1 MIQYIVRRLLQ
12 MVPIIIGISFIIF
25 GIFALAP
32 GDFIDANMSTASM
45 SAERIEELKEV
56 YGLKGP
62 IHERYV
68 KWASRAVLGDW
79 GQSLQFKKPVM
90 DVIDD
95 YIWNSFILSVV
106 AQFISILIA
115 VPIGV
120 LSATKQYSFLDK
132 FFTVFAFI
140 GLALPSFFMGLVCMK
155 IFAVDMKVLPLGGLV
170 TAGANYTGWAHI
182 KDMALHLIMP
192 VFVLSFLGIGSLV
205 RYTRTAML
213 EVIKQDYIRTARA
226 KGLSERTVIYKHA
239 FRNALIPIITLLG
252 LMLPSLFSGA
262 ILTETIFAYPG
273 IGKVALGAILKR
285 DYFLLMGFNM
295 LMAILTLAGNLIA
308 DLLYA
313 AADPRVRL
321 K

>member
-12 MVPIIIGISFIIF
+12 MIPLIIGISFIIF

-32 GDFIDANMSTASM
+32 GDFIDANMSTNNM
-45 SAERIEELKEV
+45 TPERIEELKEV
-56 YGLKGP
+56 YGLKGSIP
-62 IHERYV
+62 ERYV
-68 KWASRAVLGDW
+68 KWASKAVVGDW
-79 GQSLQFKKPVM
+79 GISLQFKKPVM

-95 YIWNSFILSVV
+95 YIWNSFILAV
-106 AQFISILIA
+106 AAEIVSILIA

-120 LSATKQYSFLDK
+120 LSATKQYSFFDK

-140 GLALPSFFMGLVCMK
+140 GISLPSFFLGLVCVK
-155 IFAVDMKVLPLGGLV
+155 IFAVDLKVLPLGGLS
-170 TAGANYTGWAHI
+170 TPGTNYVGFAAF
-182 KDMALHLIMP
+182 KDKFIHLLLP
-192 VFVLSFLGIGSLV
+192 VFVLGFLGIGSLV

-213 EVIKQDYIRTARA
+213 EVIKQDYIRTARS
-226 KGLSERTVIYKHA
+226 KGLAERSVIYKHA

-252 LMLPSLFSGA
+252 LMLPSLFGGA

-273 IGKVALGAILKR
+273 IGKVALGSILKR
-285 DYFLLMGFNM
+285 DYFMLMGFNM
-295 LMAILTLAGNLIA
+295 LMAILTLVGNLIA

>member
-12 MVPIIIGISFIIF
+12 MIPIVIGISFIIF

-32 GDFIDANMSTASM
+32 GDFIDANMSTSNM
-45 SAERIEELKEV
+45 TAERIEELKEV
-56 YGLKGP
+56 YGLTGP
-62 IHERYV
+62 IHERYA
-68 KWASRAVLGDW
+68 KWASKALVGDW

-95 YIWNSFILSVV
+95 YIWNSFILSVL

-120 LSATKQYSFLDK
+120 LSATKQYSFFDK

-192 VFVLSFLGIGSLV
+192 VFVLGFLGIGSLV

-273 IGKVALGAILKR
+273 IGKIALGAILKR

-295 LMAILTLAGNLIA
+295 LMAILTLTGNLIA

>member
-12 MVPIIIGISFIIF
+12 MIPIVIGISFIIF

-56 YGLKGP
+56 YGLTGP
-62 IHERYV
+62 IHERYA
-68 KWASRAVLGDW
+68 KWASKALVGDW

-95 YIWNSFILSVV
+95 YIWNSFILSVL

-192 VFVLSFLGIGSLV
+192 VFVLGFLGIGSLV

-273 IGKVALGAILKR
+273 IGKIALGAILKR

-295 LMAILTLAGNLIA
+295 LMAILTLTGNLIA

>member
-12 MVPIIIGISFIIF
+12 MIPIIIGISFIIF

-32 GDFIDANMSTASM
+32 GDFIDANMSTSNM
-45 SAERIEELKEV
+45 TAERIEELKEV
-56 YGLKGP
+56 YGLTGP
-62 IHERYV
+62 IHERYA
-68 KWASRAVLGDW
+68 KWASRALVGDW

-95 YIWNSFILSVV
+95 YIWNSFILSVL

-120 LSATKQYSFLDK
+120 LSATKQYSFFDK

-192 VFVLSFLGIGSLV
+192 VFVLGFLGIGSLV

-273 IGKVALGAILKR
+273 IGKIALGAILKR

-295 LMAILTLAGNLIA
+295 LMAILTLTGNLIA

>member
-12 MVPIIIGISFIIF
+12 MIPIVIGISFIIF

-32 GDFIDANMSTASM
+32 GDFIDANMSTSNM
-45 SAERIEELKEV
+45 TAERIEELKEV
-56 YGLKGP
+56 YGLTGP
-62 IHERYV
+62 IHERYA
-68 KWASRAVLGDW
+68 KWASRALVGDW

-95 YIWNSFILSVV
+95 YIWNSFILSVL

-120 LSATKQYSFLDK
+120 LSATKQYSFFDK

-192 VFVLSFLGIGSLV
+192 VFVLGFLGIGSLV

-273 IGKVALGAILKR
+273 IGKIALGAILKR

-295 LMAILTLAGNLIA
+295 LMAILTLTGNLIA

>member
-12 MVPIIIGISFIIF
+12 MIPIIIGISFIIF

-32 GDFIDANMSTASM
+32 GDFIDANMSTSNM
-45 SAERIEELKEV
+45 TAERIEELKEV
-56 YGLKGP
+56 YGLTGP
-62 IHERYV
+62 IHERYA
-68 KWASRAVLGDW
+68 KWASKALVGDW

-95 YIWNSFILSVV
+95 YIWNSFILSVL

-120 LSATKQYSFLDK
+120 LSATKQYSFFDK

-192 VFVLSFLGIGSLV
+192 VFVLGFLGIGSLV

-273 IGKVALGAILKR
+273 IGKIALGAILKR

-295 LMAILTLAGNLIA
+295 LMAILTLTGNLIA